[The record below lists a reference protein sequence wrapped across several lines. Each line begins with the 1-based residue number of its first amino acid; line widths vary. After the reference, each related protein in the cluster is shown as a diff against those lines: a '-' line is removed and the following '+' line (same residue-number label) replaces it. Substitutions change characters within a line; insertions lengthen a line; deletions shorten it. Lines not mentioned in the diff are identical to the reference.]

1 MSTEE
6 SKSVEPQ
13 SSEQQETPKQ
23 GSINRLPP
31 KFSNKKSK
39 PVTVY
44 LAVLFVVALLLLVMS
59 FFMQQRS
66 HQALEDLTSS
76 MEESQSAAT
85 LQMDNQCL
93 QYELEQAQDTIARM
107 EEDQA
112 ALESKTADLE
122 KQAQALEWL
131 RLIEEAVRTSYGQ
144 AKELVDQ
151 FEKSELTDYLPNES
165 VVEGAKSP
173 ADTYKDIYAMLN

>member
-6 SKSVEPQ
+6 SKSTE
-13 SSEQQETPKQ
+13 SQETPKQ

-31 KFSNKKSK
+31 KVSSKKSK

-44 LAVLFVVALLLLVMS
+44 LSVLFVVALLLLVMS

-66 HQALEDLTSS
+66 HQALEDLTTS
-76 MEESQSAAT
+76 MEESQTTAT
-85 LQMDNQCL
+85 LQMDNQRL
-93 QYELEQAQDTIARM
+93 QYELEQAKGTITQM
-107 EEDQA
+107 EESQT
-112 ALESKTADLE
+112 ALEEKISDLE
-122 KQAQALEWL
+122 KQTQALEWL
-131 RLIEEAVRTSYGQ
+131 RLIEEAVRTSYSE
-144 AKELVDQ
+144 AKELTDQ
-151 FEKSELTDYLPNES
+151 FEKSELTDYLPTES